1 MKQKSKKYLKYI
13 SRNNTFLIG
22 KTFLKWLLIGSLIGI
37 FIGGVIAIF
46 LKSLEWATDY
56 RVNHGFILFL
66 LPIGGALV
74 SFLYHKFGRN
84 SVKGNNLI
92 IENINDYCG
101 DVPLRMV
108 PLVFFGTVVTHF
120 FGGSAG
126 REGTG
131 VQIGASIAETIG
143 KLLKLNKEDSK
154 IMLMAGVSG
163 GFSAIFGTPLAGTI
177 FGLEVSVLGK
187 MSYEALIPSFF
198 ASIVGNEVVKILG
211 VHHSHYK
218 VLGVPDISVIIILK
232 VIISAICFGLASRLF
247 SELTHKLKGL
257 FSKKFKNTSLKSFVG
272 GCIVILLVF
281 LVGSRKYLGLS
292 LPLLSEAFD
301 GHVSPF
307 DFLGKLI
314 FTSIT
319 LGAGYQGGE
328 VTPLFVIGST
338 LGNTLSGILNLSPSF
353 LASLGLVGVFAGATN
368 TPIAS
373 FVLGIELFGV
383 EGAPYLFMAC
393 AISYIFSGHTGI
405 YSSQK
410 IGVSKSNLINLS
422 NDSTLASL
430 SEREEIKL

>member
-1 MKQKSKKYLKYI
+1 
-13 SRNNTFLIG
+13 
-22 KTFLKWLLIGSLIGI
+22 
-37 FIGGVIAIF
+37 
-46 LKSLEWATDY
+46 
-56 RVNHGFILFL
+56 
-66 LPIGGALV
+66 
-74 SFLYHKFGRN
+74 
-84 SVKGNNLI
+84 
-92 IENINDYCG
+92 
-101 DVPLRMV
+101 
-108 PLVFFGTVVTHF
+108 
-120 FGGSAG
+120 
-126 REGTG
+126 
-131 VQIGASIAETIG
+131 
-143 KLLKLNKEDSK
+143 
-154 IMLMAGVSG
+154 MLMAGVSG

-198 ASIVGNEVVKILG
+198 ASIVGNEVVKNLG

-218 VLGVPDISVIIILK
+218 VLGVPDISALIILK

-247 SELTHKLKGL
+247 SELTHKLKKV
-257 FSKKFKNTSLKSFVG
+257 FSNKFKNTSLKSFVG
-272 GCIVILLVF
+272 GCIVILLVY

-292 LPLLSEAFD
+292 LPLLSEAFN
-301 GHVSPF
+301 GHISPF

-373 FVLGIELFGV
+373 FVLGIEMFGV
-383 EGAPYLFMAC
+383 GGAPYLFMAC

-405 YSSQK
+405 YTSQK
-410 IGVSKSNLINLS
+410 IGVSKSNLINFS
-422 NDSTLASL
+422 HDSTLASL
-430 SEREEIKL
+430 SKREEVKL

>member
-163 GFSAIFGTPLAGTI
+163 GF
-177 FGLEVSVLGK
+177 
-187 MSYEALIPSFF
+187 F
-198 ASIVGNEVVKILG
+198 ASIMGNEIVKILG

-272 GCIVILLVF
+272 GCIVILLVY
-281 LVGSRKYLGLS
+281 LIGSRKYLGLS

-383 EGAPYLFMAC
+383 DGATYLFMAC

>member
-1 MKQKSKKYLKYI
+1 MKYKSEEYLKRI
-13 SRNNTFLIG
+13 NSNNTIILG

-37 FIGGVIAIF
+37 FIGGVIAAF

-56 RVNHGFILFL
+56 RINHGWVLFL

-74 SFLYHKFGRN
+74 SFLYYKFGRN

-92 IENINDYCG
+92 IENINEYCG
-101 DVPLRMV
+101 DIPLRMV

-143 KLLKLNKEDSK
+143 KLLKLNEEDSK

-198 ASIVGNEVVKILG
+198 ASIVGNEVVKRLG
-211 VHHSHYK
+211 VHHSHYE
-218 VLGVPDISVIIILK
+218 VFGVPSFSVIILLK
-232 VIISAICFGLASRLF
+232 IIISAICFGLASKLF
-247 SELTHKLKGL
+247 SQLTHKLKEI
-257 FSKKFKNTSLKSFVG
+257 FSNKFKNTSLKSFLG
-272 GCIVILLVF
+272 GCIVILLVYI
-281 LVGSRKYLGLS
+281 VGSRKYLGLS
-292 LPLLSEAFD
+292 LPLLSEAFT
-301 GHVSPF
+301 GHVAPL

-353 LASLGLVGVFAGATN
+353 LAALGLVGVFAGATN

-373 FVLGIELFGV
+373 FVLGLEMFGLS
-383 EGAPYLFMAC
+383 GAPYLFMAC

-410 IGVSKSNLINLS
+410 IGVSKSNLIVFPKN
-422 NDSTLASL
+422 STLFSYNKK
-430 SEREEIKL
+430 EIN

>member
-13 SRNNTFLIG
+13 SRNNTFLLG

-56 RVNHGFILFL
+56 RVNHGFVLFL

-74 SFLYHKFGRN
+74 SFLYYKFGRN

-92 IENINDYCG
+92 IENINNYCG

-177 FGLEVSVLGK
+177 FGLEVSILGK
-187 MSYEALIPSFF
+187 MS
-198 ASIVGNEVVKILG
+198 
-211 VHHSHYK
+211 
-218 VLGVPDISVIIILK
+218 
-232 VIISAICFGLASRLF
+232 
-247 SELTHKLKGL
+247 
-257 FSKKFKNTSLKSFVG
+257 
-272 GCIVILLVF
+272 IVILLVY

-292 LPLLSEAFD
+292 LPLLSEAFN

-338 LGNTLSGILNLSPSF
+338 LGNTLSGILNLPPSF

-373 FVLGIELFGV
+373 FVLGIEMFGV
-383 EGAPYLFMAC
+383 GGAPYLWRA
-393 AISYIFSGHTGI
+393 
-405 YSSQK
+405 Q
-410 IGVSKSNLINLS
+410 
-422 NDSTLASL
+422 
-430 SEREEIKL
+430 

>member
-1 MKQKSKKYLKYI
+1 MKEKSKGYLNDFFSKNY
-13 SRNNTFLIG
+13 FLLI
-22 KTFLKWLLIGSLIGI
+22 KTFLKWSLIGSLIGV
-37 FIGGVIAIF
+37 FIGVVIAIF
-46 LKSLEWATDY
+46 LKSLEWATNY
-56 RVNHGFILFL
+56 RISHGWILFL
-66 LPIGGALV
+66 LPFGGALV
-74 SFLYHKFGRN
+74 SFLYYKFGRN

-108 PLVFFGTVVTHF
+108 PLVFFGTVVTHL

-143 KLLKLNKEDSK
+143 KLLKLNKKDSK
-154 IMLMAGVSG
+154 IMLIAGVSG

-198 ASIVGNEVVKILG
+198 ASIVGNEIVKNLG
-211 VHHSHYK
+211 VHHSHYN
-218 VLGVPDISVIIILK
+218 VLGVPSISFIIIIK
-232 VIISAICFGLASRLF
+232 VIISAICFGIASRLF
-247 SELTHKLKGL
+247 SQLTYKLKDV
-257 FSKKFKNTSLKSFVG
+257 FSNKFKNTSLKSFVG
-272 GCIVILLVF
+272 GCIVILLVY

-292 LPLLSEAFD
+292 LPLLSESFY
-301 GHVSPF
+301 GHVASF

-314 FTSIT
+314 FTAIT

-373 FVLGIELFGV
+373 FILGIEMFGAA
-383 EGAPYLFMAC
+383 GAPYLFMAC
-393 AISYIFSGHTGI
+393 VISYIFSGHTGI

-410 IGVSKSNLINLS
+410 IGVGKSNLISFS
-422 NDSTLASL
+422 NDSTIASYRKK
-430 SEREEIKL
+430 ERLKL

>member
-1 MKQKSKKYLKYI
+1 MKHRWKKYFKINSNDTILLG
-13 SRNNTFLIG
+13 R
-22 KTFLKWLLIGSLIGI
+22 TFLKWLLIGSLIGI
-37 FIGGVIAIF
+37 FIGSVIAAF

-56 RVNHGFILFL
+56 RVNHGWVLFL
-66 LPIGGALV
+66 LPFGGALV
-74 SFLYHKFGRN
+74 SFLYYKFGRN

-92 IENINDYCG
+92 IENINEYCG
-101 DVPLRMV
+101 DIPLRMV

-131 VQIGASIAETIG
+131 VQIGASIAEAIG

-198 ASIVGNEVVKILG
+198 ASIVGNEVVKRLG
-211 VHHSHYK
+211 VHHSHYE
-218 VLGVPDISVIIILK
+218 VFGVPELSALVLLKIIIA
-232 VIISAICFGLASRLF
+232 SICFGLASKLF
-247 SELTHKLKGL
+247 SQLTHKLKEV
-257 FSKKFKNTSLKSFVG
+257 FSNKFKNTALKSFVG
-272 GCIVILLVF
+272 GCIVISLVY

-292 LPLLSEAFD
+292 LPLLSDAFKE
-301 GHVSPF
+301 HVAPL

-314 FTSIT
+314 FTSVT
-319 LGAGYQGGE
+319 LGSGYQGGE

-338 LGNTLSGILNLSPSF
+338 LGNALSGILNLSPSF
-353 LASLGLVGVFAGATN
+353 LAALGLVGVFAGATN

-373 FVLGIELFGV
+373 FILGLEMFGSA
-383 EGAPYLFMAC
+383 GAPYLFMSC

-405 YSSQK
+405 YNSQK
-410 IGVSKSNLINLS
+410 IGVSKSDLIVFPKN
-422 NDSTLASL
+422 STLS
-430 SEREEIKL
+430 SYNKKEVMK

>member
-13 SRNNTFLIG
+13 SSNNTFLLG
-22 KTFLKWLLIGSLIGI
+22 KTFLKWLLIGSLIGV

-56 RVNHGFILFL
+56 RVNHGWILFL

-74 SFLYHKFGRN
+74 SFLYYKFGRN

-154 IMLMAGVSG
+154 IMLMSGVSG

-198 ASIVGNEVVKILG
+198 ASIVGNEVVKNLG

-218 VLGVPDISVIIILK
+218 VLGVADISVLIILK

-257 FSKKFKNTSLKSFVG
+257 F
-272 GCIVILLVF
+272 
-281 LVGSRKYLGLS
+281 
-292 LPLLSEAFD
+292 
-301 GHVSPF
+301 
-307 DFLGKLI
+307 
-314 FTSIT
+314 
-319 LGAGYQGGE
+319 
-328 VTPLFVIGST
+328 
-338 LGNTLSGILNLSPSF
+338 
-353 LASLGLVGVFAGATN
+353 
-368 TPIAS
+368 
-373 FVLGIELFGV
+373 
-383 EGAPYLFMAC
+383 
-393 AISYIFSGHTGI
+393 
-405 YSSQK
+405 
-410 IGVSKSNLINLS
+410 
-422 NDSTLASL
+422 
-430 SEREEIKL
+430 